1 MLFAL
6 AVDATLGVGDSEG
19 MGEELGVAI
28 ALTLGVALSEGV
40 GEALGVGLGVGD
52 GDDETPHT
60 VQLESAN
67 APATALQ
74 VEPAGQGTIDVAF
87 GQ

>member
-1 MLFAL
+1 MGEALGVTIAL
-6 AVDATLGVGDSEG
+6 ALS
-19 MGEELGVAI
+19 
-28 ALTLGVALSEGV
+28 VALSEGV
-40 GEALGVGLGVGD
+40 GEALGVELGMGD
-52 GDDETPHT
+52 GVDEVPHT

-74 VEPAGQGTIDVAF
+74 VEPAGQGTIDEAL

>member
-1 MLFAL
+1 MGEALGVTIAL
-6 AVDATLGVGDSEG
+6 ALS
-19 MGEELGVAI
+19 VA
-28 ALTLGVALSEGV
+28 LRVALSEGV
-40 GEALGVGLGVGD
+40 GEALGVELGMGD
-52 GDDETPHT
+52 GVDEVPHT